1 MQSYRQL
8 FEAPLLAATSRGY
21 DTLVVDKRPHLGGNA
36 HDRHD
41 DAGLLVQPPSPQIST
56 AGLP

>member
-8 FEAPLLAATSRGY
+8 FQAPLLAATGRGF
-21 DTLVVDKRPHLGGNA
+21 DTLVVDKRPYLGGNA

-41 DAGLLVQPPSPQIST
+41 DAELLVQPSGPHIFT
-56 AGLP
+56 TGLP